1 MSFIQTI
8 ILALIQG
15 VTEFLPVSSSG
26 HLNLTQYFLRFT
38 PSLTL
43 DIFLNT
49 ATFLSVLFFF
59 RNQIKY
65 FFTNLKFIIVAS
77 IPAALVGILLKDQVH
92 NLFSNINLL
101 PFFFTLS
108 SIFVFSTKFF
118 DQKDFKLDY
127 KKALIIGIFQAIAIL
142 PGISRSGATIFAG
155 LFLGLSATQAF
166 NFSFCLFIPA
176 SLGALLLS
184 AKDLSTAGL
193 FTPQYLLVFVITF
206 LVGIFALGILKKI
219 LVSKKFWIFGIYTFA
234 LALVLLF
241 IFNSHQFS
249 PQVDLGPFL
258 SDSLLP
264 L

>member
-8 ILALIQG
+8 ILSFIQG
-15 VTEFLPVSSSG
+15 IAEFLPISSSG
-26 HLNLTQYFLRFT
+26 HLNLAQYFLKLE

-77 IPAALVGILLKDQVH
+77 IPAALVGILFKDQIDT
-92 NLFSNINLL
+92 LFSNINLL
-101 PFFFTLS
+101 PFFFILGS
-108 SIFVFSTKFF
+108 VFVFSTKFF
-118 DQKDFKLDY
+118 GQKNSKLDY
-127 KKALIIGIFQAIAIL
+127 KKAFIIGIFQAIAIL
-142 PGISRSGATIFAG
+142 PGVSRAGATIFTA
-155 LFLGLSATQAF
+155 LLLGLSPIQAF

-176 SLGALLLS
+176 SLGALILS

-193 FTPQYLLVFVITF
+193 LNLEYLFAFVLTF

-219 LVSKKFWIFGIYTFA
+219 LISKKFWIFGIYTFI
-234 LALVLLF
+234 LALFLF
-241 IFNSHQFS
+241 FII
-249 PQVDLGPFL
+249 
-258 SDSLLP
+258 
-264 L
+264 